1 MVNNQESL
9 EHYLRELKEKDYS
22 YIDGKVMVISAGYV
36 MTLTALRLDY

>member
-1 MVNNQESL
+1 L
-9 EHYLRELKEKDYS
+9 KHYVGELKGEDYS